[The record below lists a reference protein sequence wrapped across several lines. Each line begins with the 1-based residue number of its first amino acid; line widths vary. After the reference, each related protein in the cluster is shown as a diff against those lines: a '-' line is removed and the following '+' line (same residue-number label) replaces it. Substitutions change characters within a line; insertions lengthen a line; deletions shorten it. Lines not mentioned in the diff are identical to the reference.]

1 MGLFDRKKR
10 DASSAS
16 SRGVRLLDRVRQLAL
31 AGDDEGVKEL
41 LLQMQADGVAGLA
54 TDAFDLGF
62 GLLSDDE
69 NPLAAQC
76 VLTVVPMLDSA
87 SDDEV
92 LKANLF
98 AGMAF
103 DDLEM
108 TEMSVACFRYAAD
121 RGLASGQYLLAL
133 SIDGAE
139 SVHYLYM
146 AASQGYERAVEFI
159 RDHPDI
165 IAASGGSQSARSG
178 TGTTGGGV
186 LGSSGGLPGSQE
198 PRLTRASDKDPG
210 LRGGL
215 GRNVGAGAAAT
226 EPVGGR
232 DEHMKDEPNAGPGET
247 RSFLAP
253 ALELPDA

>member
-10 DASSAS
+10 DVSSAS
-16 SRGVRLLDRVRQLAL
+16 SSGVRLLDRVRQLAL

-108 TEMSVACFRYAAD
+108 TEMSVACYRYAAD
-121 RGLASGQYLLAL
+121 RGLASAQYLLGL

-139 SVHYLYM
+139 SVHYLNM

-232 DEHMKDEPNAGPGET
+232 DEYMKDEPNAGPGAT
-247 RSFLAP
+247 RSFRSP

>member
-10 DASSAS
+10 DVSSAS
-16 SRGVRLLDRVRQLAL
+16 SSGVRLLDRVRQLAL

-41 LLQMQADGVAGLA
+41 LLQMQADGVDWLA
-54 TDAFDLGF
+54 TEALDLGV
-62 GLLSDDE
+62 GLWATDD

-92 LKANLF
+92 IEANLY
-98 AGMAF
+98 AGYAF

-210 LRGGL
+210 LRGDL
-215 GRNVGAGAAAT
+215 GGNVAAGAAAA

-232 DEHMKDEPNAGPGET
+232 DEHVRDASNTGPGAT
-247 RSFLAP
+247 RSFRAP